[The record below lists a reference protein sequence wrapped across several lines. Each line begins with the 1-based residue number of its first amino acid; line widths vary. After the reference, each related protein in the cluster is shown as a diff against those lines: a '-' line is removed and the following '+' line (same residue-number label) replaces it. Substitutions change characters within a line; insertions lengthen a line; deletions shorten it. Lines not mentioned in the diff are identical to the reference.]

1 VNDTTVPLN
10 EFNQEYIGNVLKG
23 IVASLGFSSGKIRLN
38 LNGNEL
44 RIFSG
49 DQEVPIKKE
58 FVNKLVVSTVRG
70 VIAPLKGI
78 PGVDR
83 LEISVSD

>member
-1 VNDTTVPLN
+1 VNDATVPLN
-10 EFNQEYIGNVLKG
+10 DFNQKYIGNVLMG
-23 IVASLGFSSGKIRLN
+23 VVASLGFSSGKIRLY
-38 LNGNEL
+38 LNRDEL

-58 FVNKLVVSTVRG
+58 FVYTLVTSTLKGMV
-70 VIAPLKGI
+70 APLKGI
-78 PGVDR
+78 SLVDR